1 MIIKSIKKGFSLAN
15 KNWPLVP
22 IELTATILIA
32 ASLFFFALV
41 SVVALVA
48 ILGLDIAH
56 IKELLLGILK
66 YPEGLISKYLT
77 LIFLFLIL
85 FTIHLTV
92 VSCLLLYCFGGKL
105 GVLRN
110 SAADAQYKFRL
121 SSFFREAKKLFFP
134 YLWLFSIMLP
144 VVLLT
149 VIFIF
154 IGFGIYFVFIYN
166 QQGSMASIF
175 FASFLSLLFVFMGIG
190 GTLGSL
196 LFSSYAAV
204 ILADGKMGII
214 SSFKETFSFIKN
226 KPASIVFFIEI
237 FSAWAVMSVVLALI
251 NQMFLMILSA
261 GILISIF
268 FLFMA
273 GAVSS
278 YLGIVLWSSF
288 IVYYLNYHEQRELS
302 PISQTSVLGSRDS

>member
-1 MIIKSIKKGFSLAN
+1 MIINSIKKGFSLAN
-15 KNWPLVP
+15 KNWPVVL
-22 IELTATILIA
+22 IELTVSTLIA
-32 ASLFFFALV
+32 VSLFFFAIV

-56 IKELLLGILK
+56 IKELLLGIVK
-66 YPEGLISKYLT
+66 YPEGLISKYLA
-77 LIFLFLIL
+77 LFFLFLIL
-85 FTIHLTV
+85 FTIYLTV
-92 VSCLLLYCFGGKL
+92 VSCLRLYCFGGKL

-121 SSFFREAKKLFFP
+121 SSFFKEAKKLFFP

-144 VVLLT
+144 VVLLA

-175 FASFLSLLFVFMGIG
+175 FASFLALLFVFLGIAG
-190 GTLGSL
+190 SLGSL
-196 LFSSYAAV
+196 IFSSYAAV

-214 SSFKETFSFIKN
+214 SYFKETFIFIKD
-226 KPASIVFFIEI
+226 KPSSILFFIGI
-237 FSAWAVMSVVLALI
+237 FSALAVISAVLAII
-251 NQMFLMILSA
+251 NQIFLMISA
-261 GILISIF
+261 AGVLISIP
-268 FLFMA
+268 FLFVA

-278 YLGIVLWSSF
+278 YLRLVMWSSF
-288 IVYYLNYHEQRELS
+288 IAYYLNYHEEREQPHIL
-302 PISQTSVLGSRDS
+302 PSV